1 MQLALWIAL
10 CLAAALVLR
19 RHARVLIVLVI
30 GLWILVPAVGASVVT
45 GVDAGPLGF
54 HPATWLVLCILAVRI
69 LYDPWSILQA
79 LARRFLLFLV
89 LAVVIIVALLASLSA
104 STAGGLVVL
113 VDQILVPVL
122 FFLLLLSEAS
132 RAGGLVATLR
142 GALLLFVAVA
152 CFVAVLQWRAKDVL
166 IFESGYST
174 QYWFERQ
181 SGRWM
186 GTLDQP
192 LALSLAIS
200 VAAPLVAGL
209 RYKFLQAAL
218 LVLMVVGSLLTQ
230 SRVGIIAVALSVV
243 AAILFGPGRVWV
255 KSFMLAGLAAA
266 GAAIVSSPLVDG
278 VTARLADDSGSAQA
292 REAAVGYFL
301 ARWDD
306 YVLGGG
312 GIGSSFRLAFH
323 AGLASSLENPLLMY
337 SVDIGIVA
345 AVLYFGSMLVLVARS
360 GFRLGYSG
368 LALAGVLALVIPQT
382 YSSLATRSA
391 AGILVWTVLAMV
403 VIAGDERRERNRQE
417 HAAAALA
424 PSLPAPV
431 TPARPLPAPV
441 TPARPL
447 PAGTG
452 PVPARTA
459 PAG

>member
-10 CLAAALVLR
+10 CLAAAVVLR

-54 HPATWLVLCILAVRI
+54 HPATWLVLCVLAVRI
-69 LYDPWSILQA
+69 LHDPWSVQQA

-132 RAGGLVATLR
+132 RTGGLVATLR
-142 GALLLFVAVA
+142 GALLLFVALA
-152 CFVAVLQWRAKDVL
+152 CVVAVLQWRAKDVL

-209 RYKFLQAAL
+209 RHKFLQAAL

-230 SRVGIIAVALSVV
+230 SRVGIIAVAVSVV
-243 AAILFGPGRVWV
+243 AAILFAPGRVWV
-255 KSFMLAGLAAA
+255 KAFMLAGLAAA
-266 GAAIVSSPLVDG
+266 GAAIVSSPLIDG

-292 REAAVGYFL
+292 REVAVGYFL

-312 GIGSSFRLAFH
+312 GIGASFRLAFYP
-323 AGLASSLENPLLMY
+323 GL
-337 SVDIGIVA
+337 V
-345 AVLYFGSMLVLVARS
+345 
-360 GFRLGYSG
+360 
-368 LALAGVLALVIPQT
+368 LAGVLALVIPQT

-417 HAAAALA
+417 HAAAAVA
-424 PSLPAPV
+424 P
-431 TPARPLPAPV
+431 PLPAPV
-441 TPARPL
+441 APARPR
-447 PAGTG
+447 PAGAG